1 MNILMVSLGCDKNLC
16 DSETMM
22 GILSANDYNLTNE
35 EDEADAVIINT
46 CSFIKDA
53 MEESIN
59 TILEMAKLKENRLK
73 YIIVAGCLAERY
85 KNEIFDEIPEIDACV
100 GTTSFDRIVEV
111 IKKLEEVN
119 DKVDVEVGMC
129 KSAGV
134 KTGTDAKTD
143 TGEKTTT
150 STETDSDTEIE
161 SGLDSAIKLVKSNKV
176 VAYDSIDR
184 LATSKYHKAITSGTF
199 MGYLKI
205 AEGCD
210 KRCTYCAIPLMR
222 GRYRSVPMEK
232 LLDEASYMAENG
244 IKELVLVAQETTC
257 YGKDIY
263 GKKCLHELIHKLAGI
278 EGIEWI
284 RVMYCYPEEI
294 YDELIEAFKDEPK
307 LVHYIDMPLQ
317 HSEDNILRR
326 MGRRTDRKSVIEV
339 IEKLR
344 KAVPDIAIRTSLIA
358 GFPGETEE
366 EHQSLLEFL
375 DEMELD
381 RVGVFTYSREEGTPA
396 AGFDNQIDEKTA
408 EKWRDEIMELC
419 QEISLDKNELMIGN
433 TYKVI
438 IEGYSPDDDVY
449 VGRTYKDAPGVD
461 GLVFVNCDYELMS
474 GDIVDVIITEAGPYD
489 LIGEVKEN

>member
-111 IKKLEEVN
+111 IKKLEEVKDN
-119 DKVDVEVGMC
+119 DN
-129 KSAGV
+129 
-134 KTGTDAKTD
+134 
-143 TGEKTTT
+143 
-150 STETDSDTEIE
+150 IE
-161 SGLDSAIKLVKSNKV
+161 SGSETGEDSEVKLIKSNKV

-294 YDELIEAFKDEPK
+294 YDELIETFKDEPK